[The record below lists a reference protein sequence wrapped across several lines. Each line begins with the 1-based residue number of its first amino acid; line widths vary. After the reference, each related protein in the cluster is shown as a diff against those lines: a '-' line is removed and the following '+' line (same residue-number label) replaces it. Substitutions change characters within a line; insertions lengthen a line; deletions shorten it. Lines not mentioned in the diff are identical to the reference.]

1 MSPKRK
7 GLSLPRRLAAGIS
20 ALGILAGAC
29 SNATATPTIPPQD
42 LTPIEPIVAEPV
54 VVAVPH
60 VAVSLV
66 VVDETGAPIPGATV
80 DVAGRSVPADA
91 TGRAEMSV
99 NQPILAIVT
108 APGHLPEPAVVG
120 TDSAPELTVG
130 LISRTGADGTE
141 RFAVNFAGDMML
153 GRRYLEPTRE
163 GTAVVDP
170 TDDGTSARAV
180 VSDVAPLF
188 GAADISSVNFESV
201 IGSLPAEAAYPA
213 KRFLLQSPPNAVAAL
228 DELGADVV
236 TLGNN
241 HLNDWLA
248 AGVESTVDHLRR
260 AGYAAPGGG
269 STSSEARA
277 GSVLDLAGRRIGF
290 LSYTTVNGDFV
301 NDNLP
306 VTGDLPPAD
315 LSPDEAWQYETRRF
329 GYASPDSPIH
339 VPLDDYRLGDIWS
352 AYDNIE
358 SEVEAV
364 EAAELW
370 ASIVGTF
377 PELQD
382 WVARRGHGGAAWF
395 RRSAV
400 GDDIAAMREEGADL
414 VIVQIHGGYQFA
426 ETASAFFVGAAHASI
441 DAGADLVVGHH
452 PHVLQGFEWYQ
463 GKLIAHSL
471 GNFVFDQ
478 DFLSTFPSV
487 VLRTV
492 FEGDQLLEARVYPV
506 MLDNYRPVPVGGA
519 TADRI
524 VGLLDERSAGA
535 TQTVRLP
542 NGTIGSSIVD
552 APAEGAAS
560 ARVLPERGTGVITK
574 GRQVAVPVPVPL
586 NDDGFAP
593 LPANSMVRAESS
605 LSGIWLGRDI
615 YGWGDFEDA
624 TADGS
629 TEGGLHWQPSDGGN
643 VAVVAVED
651 GETGHHVLEIS
662 SGPSYANNVVTRP
675 VARVA
680 VREHRIYDGA
690 GFPQDGSARYSVHLK
705 ARMDGDTWPVV
716 RVDAYYFYD
725 ADPTR
730 DPESTLI
737 RRVEVPF
744 DIPSDGEWH
753 EFDIELPSHTF
764 MPGPTG
770 SPATAAMFYLGLAPP
785 AMDRATIQLDDVAFV
800 EWREASELPGAS
812 WNAADFVKVEGP
824 RRAVT
829 LLIS

>member
-1 MSPKRK
+1 M
-7 GLSLPRRLAAGIS
+7 GLNRARRLAPWLG

-29 SNATATPTIPPQD
+29 SSATATPSPTIPPQD
-42 LTPIEPIVAEPV
+42 LNPIEPIVVEPV
-54 VVAVPH
+54 VVEVPH
-60 VAVSLV
+60 VAVTLV
-66 VVDETGAPIPGATV
+66 VVDEAGTPIPGATL
-80 DVAGRSVPADA
+80 DIAGRLIPADA
-91 TGRAEMSV
+91 RGRCEMSL
-99 NQPILAIVT
+99 NQPVLAIVA
-108 APGHLPEPAVVG
+108 APGYLPEPVVV
-120 TDSAPELTVG
+120 TADLAPELEVG
-130 LISRTGADGTE
+130 LIARNGPDGAE
-141 RFAVNFAGDMML
+141 RIAINFAGDMML

-163 GTAVVDP
+163 DTAVVDP
-170 TDDGTSARAV
+170 ADDGTSARAV

-188 GAADISSVNFESV
+188 GSADISSVNFESV
-201 IGSLPAEAAYPA
+201 IGSLPATDAYPA
-213 KRFLLQSPPNAVAAL
+213 KRFLLQSPPNAIAAL

-248 AGVESTVDHLRR
+248 AGVESTVDHLRA

-277 GSVLDLAGRRIGF
+277 GSMLDVAGRNIAF

-306 VTGDLPPAD
+306 VAGDVPPNA

-329 GYASPDSPIH
+329 GFGSPDSPTY
-339 VPLDDYRLGDIWS
+339 VPLDDYRLGDIW
-352 AYDNIE
+352 AIYAEIE
-358 SEVEAV
+358 SEA
-364 EAAELW
+364 EAAESAGLW
-370 ASIVGTF
+370 EIIVATF

-395 RRSAV
+395 QRSAV
-400 GDDIAAMREEGADL
+400 EDDIAIMREGGADL
-414 VIVQIHGGYQFA
+414 VVVQIHGGYQFA
-426 ETASAFFVGAAHASI
+426 ETASSFFIGAAHASI

-519 TADRI
+519 TGERI
-524 VGLLDERSAGA
+524 IGLLDERSAG
-535 TQTVRLP
+535 TVQTTRLP
-542 NGTIGSSIVD
+542 NGTVSGSIAGQPD
-552 APAEGAAS
+552 DGAAS
-560 ARVLPERGTGVITK
+560 ARVLPERGTGVIAR
-574 GRQVAVPVPVPL
+574 GRHVAVPAPVPL
-586 NDDGFAP
+586 DEGGFAT
-593 LPANSMVRAESS
+593 LPANAMVRTESN
-605 LSGIWLGRDI
+605 LAGVWLGRDI

-624 TADGS
+624 TADGVAA
-629 TEGGLHWQPSDGGN
+629 GGMHWETSDGGN
-643 VAVVAVED
+643 AAVVAVADE
-651 GETGHHVLEIS
+651 GSEHHVLEIRS
-662 SGPSYANNVVTRP
+662 EPSYAQSVVTRP

-680 VREHRIYDGA
+680 VRDHRIHDEA
-690 GFPQDGSARYSVHLK
+690 GFPEDGRATYSVHLR
-705 ARMDGDTWPVV
+705 ARLEGDTWALL
-716 RVDAYYFYD
+716 RVDAYNFYD

-744 DIPSDGEWH
+744 DVPADGEWH
-753 EFDIELPSHTF
+753 DIDIELPSHTF
-764 MPGPTG
+764 SPGPTG
-770 SPATAAMFYLGLAPP
+770 SLATAAMFYLGLAPP
-785 AMDRATIQLDDVAFV
+785 AMDSAVVRFDDVGFV
-800 EWREASELPGAS
+800 EWREAAALPGGT
-812 WNAADFVKVEGP
+812 WHAADFVKVEGP
-824 RRAVT
+824 RRTVT